1 MKIIIGNDHAGVEL
15 KQNLVKYLEEKGNEV
30 INVGTDTHES
40 VDYPDIAE
48 AVGKLVLENKDSLG
62 IIVCGTGIWISIAA
76 NKLKGIRAALC
87 HNELTA
93 RLARQHNDANIIS
106 LGARIIGEDLAKA
119 CVEAFL
125 ETEFEGGRHL
135 RRVCKID
142 EVC

>member
-15 KQNLVKYLEEKGNEV
+15 KQNLVKYLQEKGNEV

-40 VDYPDIAE
+40 GDYPDIAE

-62 IIVCGTGIWISIAA
+62 IIVCGTGIGISIAA

-119 CVEAFL
+119 CVDAFL